1 MRSTLL
7 GTVCLALGL
16 IFCGAAHAE
25 GKKKKGDG
33 DHTLDGQMAFEK
45 KVMGEDSTK
54 AAEMKKIAAAQK
66 LAEEARK
73 NPPPEPAPKV
83 KDPNKEGV
91 RAKQEAT
98 IGLAIP
104 EEEPQHTKKA
114 TAKKTEPKAAST
126 DDALG
131 KLVAASLA
139 EDKPEKAAPAHSNAA
154 SNTKGRK
161 GKSRK
166 TKGGGESSSGPTGLD
181 SLFAGATK

>member
-1 MRSTLL
+1 MQSRLL

-16 IFCGAAHAE
+16 ILCGAAHAE

-114 TAKKTEPKAAST
+114 TLKKAEPKASST
-126 DDALG
+126 DDELG

-139 EDKPEKAAPAHSNAA
+139 EDKPEKAAPAHSNTS

-166 TKGGGESSSGPTGLD
+166 AKGGGESSSGPTGLD